1 MYVVSSSKCQEKCP
15 NVYFA
20 ETLLTPKIKSKY
32 FRTGECVGIG
42 QATVL
47 DRFGTLLLYKVAVD
61 RESGRK
67 LYQYWLMIVLL
78 MAVDRA
84 DTAVYGLAR
93 RSFLY

>member
-1 MYVVSSSKCQEKCP
+1 M
-15 NVYFA
+15 
-20 ETLLTPKIKSKY
+20 TLHRRRYNTILAPY
-32 FRTGECVGIG
+32 AHWEVGILIFL
-42 QATVL
+42 L

-93 RSFLY
+93 RSFLYVW